1 MRISGRISMNPSWR
15 KPVGMFLIL
24 GIIAVWAV
32 IIASMA
38 HQIARLPGAV
48 QMVIYAV
55 AGIVWILPLKPLLA
69 WMEPGKWQIG
79 RASGRVRVCM
89 YLLMSEGAGC

>member
-1 MRISGRISMNPSWR
+1 MNPSWR

-32 IIASMA
+32 IVASMSHA
-38 HQIARLPGAV
+38 IGQLPGWA
-48 QMVIYAV
+48 QLAIYAV

-69 WMEPGKWQIG
+69 WMETGKW
-79 RASGRVRVCM
+79 R
-89 YLLMSEGAGC
+89 E

>member
-1 MRISGRISMNPSWR
+1 MNPSWR

-69 WMEPGKWQIG
+69 WMETGKW
-79 RASGRVRVCM
+79 R
-89 YLLMSEGAGC
+89 E